1 MNTRSGRDRAAAQA
15 YRVQLPLLDRLI
27 DDDPDAQQDP
37 PVSAAEALA
46 VLRHSVRRDIE
57 ALLNARRRWRSW
69 PSSYEELAVSPLGYG
84 ISDFAAGAFNDPAQR
99 ERLCLQIEDT
109 IRRFEPRLAQVR
121 VVEVDTGNPLEA
133 TLRLRIEGLLRTEPA
148 PEPIAFDTLVEAA
161 TAEVQVKAPPGN
173 RPRAGRLIRCP
184 TRCFPT
190 TIAN

>member
-27 DDDPDAQQDP
+27 DDEPDAQQDP

-69 PSSYEELAVSPLGYG
+69 PSSYEELAVSPVGYG
-84 ISDFAAGAFNDPAQR
+84 ISDFAAGAFNDPAAAR
-99 ERLCLQIEDT
+99 APVPADRGHD
-109 IRRFEPRLAQVR
+109 P
-121 VVEVDTGNPLEA
+121 
-133 TLRLRIEGLLRTEPA
+133 TLRAAPGAGSRRPGRYGQPARSDAAAAHRGAAAHRAGARADRVRHAGRGRDGRSAGQGEPGQPA
-148 PEPIAFDTLVEAA
+148 
-161 TAEVQVKAPPGN
+161 G
-173 RPRAGRLIRCP
+173 AGRLIRCL

>member
-1 MNTRSGRDRAAAQA
+1 MNTRFGRDRGAAQA

-27 DDDPDAQQDP
+27 DDDPDSQQDP
-37 PVSAAEALA
+37 PISAAEALA

-69 PSSYEELAVSPLGYG
+69 PSSYEELAVSPVGYG

-121 VVEVDTGNPLEA
+121 VVQVDTGNPLEA
-133 TLRLRIEGLLRTEPA
+133 TLRLRIEGLLCTEPA

-161 TAEVQVKAPPGN
+161 TAEVQVKVPPGN
-173 RPRAGRLIRCP
+173 RPMP
-184 TRCFPT
+184 DV
-190 TIAN
+190 